1 MTYAL
6 GATVAANAG
15 SSEPGGM
22 VDLVNIML
30 SSGQSGCRDKRE
42 TDDLQQVLI
51 TMNFTEAD
59 FVLIQDQ
66 MSSKRWN
73 STTQVGS
80 ISNNSDPKKPTTS
93 LTSSD
98 LYLNQSSPILDSS
111 VQWNRDR
118 SDLEELPRNMTP
130 VILPVDQLS
139 PISVNVPNVHLN
151 QPSPIFPTLV
161 Q

>member
-1 MTYAL
+1 
-6 GATVAANAG
+6 
-15 SSEPGGM
+15 M
-22 VDLVNIML
+22 VDFVNIML

-118 SDLEELPRNMTP
+118 SDLE
-130 VILPVDQLS
+130 LPVDQLS